1 MPVQGRRKPSR
12 TVLPR
17 SHFTFTPEYMVAEHR
32 ILVVE
37 DHVDTAEAFAII
49 FEARGLRV
57 SVASNGQDALQILR
71 NDQDY
76 CAILLDLMMPGMD
89 GRAFRREQRA
99 DARLADIPVIIVSG
113 DPTLTEAARQ
123 MGVSNFLKKPIDPVE
138 LVKAVERQCGDL
150 LLSSTPAFGGHV
162 TTH

>member
-1 MPVQGRRKPSR
+1 
-12 TVLPR
+12 
-17 SHFTFTPEYMVAEHR
+17 MVAVHR

-57 SVASNGQDALQILR
+57 SLASNGQDALSILKH
-71 NDQDY
+71 DQDF

-89 GRAFRREQRA
+89 GRAFRRAQRE
-99 DARLADIPVIIVSG
+99 DARMADIPVIIVSG
-113 DPTLTEAARQ
+113 DPTLPEAARQ
-123 MGVSNFLKKPIDPVE
+123 MGVTTFLKKPIDPLE
-138 LVKAVERQCGDL
+138 LVKAVERQCADL
-150 LLSSTPAFGGHV
+150 GLSSMPPSSGHV

>member
-1 MPVQGRRKPSR
+1 
-12 TVLPR
+12 
-17 SHFTFTPEYMVAEHR
+17 MVAAHR

-57 SVASNGQDALQILR
+57 SLASNGQDALSILEH
-71 NDQDY
+71 DQDF

-89 GRAFRREQRA
+89 GRAFRRAQRE

-123 MGVSNFLKKPIDPVE
+123 MGVTNFLKKPIDPLE
-138 LVKAVERQCGDL
+138 LVKAVERQCVDL
-150 LLSSTPAFGGHV
+150 GLSTPSATASHA

>member
-1 MPVQGRRKPSR
+1 
-12 TVLPR
+12 
-17 SHFTFTPEYMVAEHR
+17 MVAAHR

-57 SVASNGQDALQILR
+57 SVASNGQDALSILK
-71 NDQDY
+71 NDQDF

-89 GRAFRREQRA
+89 GRTFRRAQRA
-99 DARLADIPVIIVSG
+99 DARMADIPVIIVSG

-123 MGVSNFLKKPIDPVE
+123 MGVTNFLKKPIDPVE

-150 LLSSTPAFGGHV
+150 RLSTPSATASHA

>member
-1 MPVQGRRKPSR
+1 
-12 TVLPR
+12 
-17 SHFTFTPEYMVAEHR
+17 MVAVHR

-57 SVASNGQDALQILR
+57 SLASNGQDALAILE
-71 NDQDY
+71 NDQDF

-89 GRAFRREQRA
+89 GRAFRRAQRE

-123 MGVSNFLKKPIDPVE
+123 MGVTNFLKKPIDPLE
-138 LVKAVERQCGDL
+138 LVKAVERQCVDL
-150 LLSSTPAFGGHV
+150 GLSTPSATASHA